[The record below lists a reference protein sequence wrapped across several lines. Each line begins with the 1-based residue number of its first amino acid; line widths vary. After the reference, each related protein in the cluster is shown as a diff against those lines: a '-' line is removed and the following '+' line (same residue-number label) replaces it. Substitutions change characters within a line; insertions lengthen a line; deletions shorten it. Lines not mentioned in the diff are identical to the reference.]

1 MVLTKDELLSTLKK
15 EVRILTH
22 LADKV
27 EPSMV
32 DYRPTPKQRSTLEL
46 LRYLTNMGPQ
56 LVKAAKSGAFDRE
69 TWQAAA
75 KAADAR
81 DFAQTVAV
89 LKKQGDEYATLLSD
103 MTDADFR
110 AEITGF
116 DGKPV
121 SKGAFINNLVPESG
135 FLVLKVCVSP
145 GELSHLSDQL
155 RTFWMGPRYDFQ
167 NLYQRHAKPTNGT
180 TPKLC

>member
-46 LRYLTNMGPQ
+46 LRYMTNMGPH
-56 LVKAAKSGAFDRE
+56 LLKAAKSGGFDVE
-69 TWQAAA
+69 GWQAAA

-81 DFAQTVAV
+81 NFDQTVAV
-89 LKKQGDEYATLLSD
+89 LKKQGDEYASLLSD

-110 AEITGF
+110 AEMTGF

-121 SKGAFINNLVPESG
+121 SKGAFINNLVVAG
-135 FLVLKVCVSP
+135 HAAYRTQLFCYLKSC
-145 GELSHLSDQL
+145 GRDELS
-155 RTFWMGPRYDFQ
+155 TY
-167 NLYQRHAKPTNGT
+167 NLWQGVDAPAPATA
-180 TPKLC
+180 